1 MQTLPHLGLDSM
13 ERRLAPGQRTM
24 QPRVRTMVKLLAL
37 LVVAVSLLAC
47 PTASSG
53 LAPATATPH
62 QASVQWAGADGTLT
76 GEVFLPASRD
86 QAPRSPAIVLLH
98 GCGGLYTQRGQLTG
112 RHREWAQRFSTWG
125 FVALLVDSFGP
136 RGLGPICTLKDRP
149 IHPWRER
156 TLDAYA
162 ALEYLAARADVDRT
176 NIFVMGWSHGGSTVT
191 GVVREEAP
199 GRRIDGPR
207 FKAAIAYYP
216 GCERPLRAQHYRLT
230 IPLLIQHGAA
240 DDWAPAAPCV
250 ELAAKLQRLGVPV
263 ETILYPEAHHGF
275 DAPNSPLRFRPDVY
289 NPRAPGERGAHV
301 GTHEPARLQAIADTK
316 RFLDQQLAR

>member
-1 MQTLPHLGLDSM
+1 M
-13 ERRLAPGQRTM
+13 
-24 QPRVRTMVKLLAL
+24 
-37 LVVAVSLLAC
+37 
-47 PTASSG
+47 
-53 LAPATATPH
+53 
-62 QASVQWAGADGTLT
+62 
-76 GEVFLPASRD
+76 FLPTSHD
-86 QAPRSPAIVLLH
+86 QPPPRSPAIVLLH

-112 RHREWAQRFSTWG
+112 RHREWAQRFAAWG

-136 RGLGPICTLKDRP
+136 RGLGPICTLKNRP
-149 IHPWRER
+149 IHPWKER

-162 ALEYLAARADVDRT
+162 ALEYLAARTDVDRT

-191 GVVREEAP
+191 GVVREKAP
-199 GRRIDGPR
+199 GQRVDGPR

-240 DDWAPAAPCV
+240 DDWAPAALCT
-250 ELAAKLQRLGVPV
+250 ELAAKLQRLGMPV

-301 GTHEPARLQAIADTK
+301 GTHERARLQALADTK

>member
-1 MQTLPHLGLDSM
+1 MDK
-13 ERRLAPGQRTM
+13 RLVPDQHTT
-24 QPRVRTMVKLLAL
+24 QPRGLIIVKLLAL
-37 LVVAVSLLAC
+37 LMVAVSVLAC
-47 PTASSG
+47 PMVLRGQT
-53 LAPATATPH
+53 APATATPR
-62 QASVQWAGADGTLT
+62 QASVQWAGADVTLT
-76 GEVFLPASRD
+76 GELFLPAAHD
-86 QAPRSPAIVLLH
+86 QPPPRSPAVVLLH

-112 RHREWAQRFSTWG
+112 RHREWAQRFAAWG
-125 FVALLVDSFGP
+125 FITLLVDSFGP

-191 GVVREEAP
+191 GVVREQAP
-199 GRRIDGPR
+199 GQRGDGPR

-230 IPLLIQHGAA
+230 VPLLIQHGAA

-250 ELAAKLQRLGVPV
+250 TLAAKLQPLGIPV

-301 GTHEPARLQAIADTK
+301 GTHEPARLQAITDTK